1 MELCHSWNK
10 WPIEL
15 SATRRYTAEE
25 IRAKCKRVSP
35 PFWLRVEGK
44 LIQVH
49 GEECLALAC
58 EVSAAYHDWLAYNAM
73 EDDGFARDMAARE
86 ERVRQ
91 HMTDNEDNPIM
102 MMRLSR
108 SENNNNNSGDSD
120 ER

>member
-1 MELCHSWNK
+1 MELCHSWDK
-10 WPIEL
+10 RPIEL

-25 IRAKCKRVSP
+25 IRAKCKRVSS

-91 HMTDNEDNPIM
+91 HMTDSEDSPIM

-108 SENNNNNSGDSD
+108 SENHNNSGDSD

>member
-1 MELCHSWNK
+1 MELCHSWDK
-10 WPIEL
+10 RPIEL

-49 GEECLALAC
+49 WEECLALAC
-58 EVSAAYHDWLAYNAM
+58 EVSAAYHDWLAYNAQ
-73 EDDGFARDMAARE
+73 EDDGFCKDMEARE

-91 HMTDNEDNPIM
+91 RMEEPP
-102 MMRLSR
+102 
-108 SENNNNNSGDSD
+108 SENSD
-120 ER
+120 YDGEDEW